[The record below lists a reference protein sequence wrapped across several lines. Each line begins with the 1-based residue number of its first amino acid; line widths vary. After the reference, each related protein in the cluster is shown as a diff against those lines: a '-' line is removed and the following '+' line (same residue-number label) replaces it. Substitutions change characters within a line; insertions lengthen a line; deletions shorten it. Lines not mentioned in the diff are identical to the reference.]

1 MQQRA
6 PILAALV
13 LALFTVFVAAQPPI
27 PLASSVFALGI
38 TPWGAP
44 IKT

>member
-1 MQQRA
+1 MQLA
-6 PILAALV
+6 PILALV

-38 TPWGAP
+38 TRTPP
-44 IKT
+44 QQT

>member
-1 MQQRA
+1 
-6 PILAALV
+6 V

-38 TPWGAP
+38 TRPSP
-44 IKT
+44 TKTLKGS